1 MMMEQQIKLWS
12 DIDDDNVLWDEWD
25 KMWIESMKLEEKE
38 NV

>member
-1 MMMEQQIKLWS
+1 MEQQIKLWS

-25 KMWIESMKLEEKE
+25 EMWIESMKLEEKE

>member
-1 MMMEQQIKLWS
+1 MEQQIKLWS